1 MASSNHEDDDLG
13 LPPDDPASFLDRLD
27 AEPGE
32 GLPEATSRSAP
43 YFDREEIDA
52 LVNLVLDEE
61 LARLE
66 EAESPEEEDL
76 KEGA

>member
-1 MASSNHEDDDLG
+1 MAFPHDEDDDLG

-32 GLPEATSRSAP
+32 GLPDAGSSSPP

-52 LVNLVLDEE
+52 LVDLVLDEE

-66 EAESPEEEDL
+66 EAERPEA
-76 KEGA
+76 EG

>member
-1 MASSNHEDDDLG
+1 MASSNDEDNDLG
-13 LPPDDPASFLDRLD
+13 LPPDDPAYFLDRLD

-32 GLPEATSRSAP
+32 RLPDARFSAP

-66 EAESPEEEDL
+66 DGIPDEEEP
-76 KEGA
+76 

>member
-1 MASSNHEDDDLG
+1 MASSKDEDDDLG
-13 LPPDDPASFLDRLD
+13 LPPDDPAWFLDRLD

-32 GLPEATSRSAP
+32 RLPDARSSPAP

-66 EAESPEEEDL
+66 DETPDEEDP
-76 KEGA
+76 KEDA

>member
-1 MASSNHEDDDLG
+1 MASSNDEDDDLG
-13 LPPDDPASFLDRLD
+13 LPPDDPAFFLDRLD

-32 GLPEATSRSAP
+32 GLPGASSSSAP

-66 EAESPEEEDL
+66 EETPEDEGLEEDS
-76 KEGA
+76 

>member
-1 MASSNHEDDDLG
+1 MASSNDEDDDLG
-13 LPPDDPASFLDRLD
+13 LPPNDPAFFLDRLD
-27 AEPGE
+27 AELGE
-32 GLPEATSRSAP
+32 GLPGAISAPP

-66 EAESPEEEDL
+66 DAERPDEEDPEE
-76 KEGA
+76 GA